1 MSARVV
7 RDAGFADP
15 ELARLMVRR
24 LRVRA
29 ALGQARRSIQALAQL
44 LDQSREAMG
53 SDGAAGGEQ
62 GIGLSGGDA
71 QGGFGG
77 AAIKARERQALREH
91 ELLQGVE
98 LIGKLL
104 ERIEIGI
111 RHGLFSGE
119 AGAVDSAAGEQPH
132 RLSGEAK

>member
-1 MSARVV
+1 MSARVM
-7 RDAGFADP
+7 RDGGFADL
-15 ELARLMVRR
+15 ELAKLMVRR

-29 ALGQARRSIQALAQL
+29 ALWQARRSIQTLAQL

-53 SDGAAGGEQ
+53 GDGATGGEQ
-62 GIGLSGGDA
+62 GIGLAGGDEH
-71 QGGFGG
+71 GGFGG
-77 AAIKARERQALREH
+77 GAIAARERQTLREH

-119 AGAVDSAAGEQPH
+119 AGAVDSAAWERPH